1 MPTNSINARLRKLEQ
16 RVVAMGP
23 STRSERP
30 FYLLISH
37 EQYEEAM
44 AIIGRSEPVEN
55 KSNLI
60 LTEERWRNNDKLRI
74 VELE

>member
-23 STRSERP
+23 SKAEKVC
-30 FYLLISH
+30 YLLISR

-44 AIIGRSEPVEN
+44 AAIGRSEPFEN
-55 KSNLI
+55 KTNLV
-60 LTEERWRNNDKLRI
+60 LAEAEWRNNDKLRI